1 VRKSH
6 IQTDPRIRERR
17 VAVARD
23 AGRHRLRLIGLGAAV
38 VALGA
43 SVLLLLHSSLL
54 FSARHVSIVG
64 SAGLARSVVL
74 TAAGLAGDPP
84 LIDVNPTKAVS
95 NLEAIPTVGTA
106 SVTIKWPDSV
116 EIKLTGRTPAVVI
129 PLGTSPLGTGPL
141 GTGPLGKGAATRY
154 AVVDAAG
161 RVLAI
166 EDTAP
171 AGLPVALAGSFAGQP
186 GTYLRP
192 AGVALVT
199 VAHALGAGLGAEVRA
214 VGYDKAGQIAL
225 SLTSGAVAIFGDASQ
240 VEQKLVSLATVLHD
254 VDLGRIITIDLS
266 SPSSPILTPIGAGRS
281 VVLVAGG

>member
-17 VAVARD
+17 VAVARA
-23 AGRHRLRLIGLGAAV
+23 AGRHRLRLIGVAAAV
-38 VALGA
+38 VALGV
-43 SVLLLLHSSLL
+43 SVLFLLHSSLL
-54 FSARHVSIVG
+54 FSARHVTIVG
-64 SAGLARSVVL
+64 SAGLPRSVVL
-74 TAAGLAGDPP
+74 TAAGLADDPP

-106 SVTIKWPDSV
+106 SVTVKWPDSV
-116 EIKLTGRTPAVVI
+116 EIKLTGRTPAAAV
-129 PLGTSPLGTGPL
+129 PLGTGPL
-141 GTGPLGKGAATRY
+141 GTGKEARY
-154 AVVDAAG
+154 ALVDAAG

-166 EDTAP
+166 ENTAP
-171 AGLPVALAGSFAGQP
+171 AGLPVALAGSFAGRP

-225 SLTSGAVAIFGDASQ
+225 SLASGAVAIFGDASQ
-240 VEQKLVSLATVLHD
+240 LQQKLVSLATVLHD